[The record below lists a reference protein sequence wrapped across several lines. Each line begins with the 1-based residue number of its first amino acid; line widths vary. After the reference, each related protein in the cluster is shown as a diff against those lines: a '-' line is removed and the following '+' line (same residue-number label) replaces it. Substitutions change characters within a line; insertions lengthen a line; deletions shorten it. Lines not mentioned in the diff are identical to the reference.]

1 MQLDENIVLF
11 FERIPGK
18 HRKFV
23 AEEKADIRKTTEMH
37 NHCCAISGMCMVA
50 EHQSGEIIMLLNLM
64 FYTGTD

>member
-23 AEEKADIRKTTEMH
+23 AEEKADI
-37 NHCCAISGMCMVA
+37 
-50 EHQSGEIIMLLNLM
+50 
-64 FYTGTD
+64 F